1 MLSDHKEMNLE
12 INMRSKF
19 GKFTYMWKL
28 KNKLL
33 NNEVNKEYLTKETR
47 KHFKKIF
54 LKVNC

>member
-47 KHFKKIF
+47 KHLKKIF
-54 LKVNC
+54 